1 MKPIRWAFAGL
12 LGLLTALWWAANPA
26 LLATQGLWAWRRL
39 VIDGTGVLAIGLM
52 SVGLLLAVRPVGFE
66 PWLGGLD
73 KMYRLHKWLGVTA
86 ALVAASHW
94 LAVQAPK
101 WLVGWGW
108 LERPVRLPLPAP
120 AGGLQQLLGSQRGLA
135 ETVGELAFYGLL
147 LLVLLALVK
156 RVPYRYF
163 LKTHRLLALLY
174 LGLVLHAV
182 VLLRWA
188 EWRTPL
194 GLALAL
200 LLAGG
205 SAAAGYILLRRVGHG
220 RRAVGVVSRVERLPA
235 VGVLDIE
242 LQLKDR
248 WAGHEAGQFAFVSFD
263 QAEGAHPF
271 TLTSAWRGDGRLSL
285 LVKGLGDHTLALVAG
300 LKAGQLVTVEGPY
313 GRFNFQGRQ
322 ARQIWVAGG
331 IGITPFVARMKA
343 LALQPAGPPVDLFH
357 TTAQR
362 DEEAL
367 ARLGRDAAA
376 AHVRLHVLVD
386 AVDGRLDAQR
396 IRAAVPGW
404 LHSDIWFCGPAAFG
418 QALRRDFLAQ
428 GLPASAFHQE
438 LFELR

>member
-1 MKPIRWAFAGL
+1 
-12 LGLLTALWWAANPA
+12 
-26 LLATQGLWAWRRL
+26 
-39 VIDGTGVLAIGLM
+39 
-52 SVGLLLAVRPVGFE
+52 
-66 PWLGGLD
+66 
-73 KMYRLHKWLGVTA
+73 
-86 ALVAASHW
+86 
-94 LAVQAPK
+94 
-101 WLVGWGW
+101 
-108 LERPVRLPLPAP
+108 
-120 AGGLQQLLGSQRGLA
+120 
-135 ETVGELAFYGLL
+135 
-147 LLVLLALVK
+147 
-156 RVPYRYF
+156 
-163 LKTHRLLALLY
+163 
-174 LGLVLHAV
+174 
-182 VLLRWA
+182 
-188 EWRTPL
+188 
-194 GLALAL
+194 
-200 LLAGG
+200 
-205 SAAAGYILLRRVGHG
+205 
-220 RRAVGVVSRVERLPA
+220 VGVVSRVERLPA

-271 TLTSAWRGDGRLSL
+271 TLTSAWRGDGRLGL

-322 ARQIWVAGG
+322 ARQIWVGGG

-418 QALRRDFLAQ
+418 QALRRDFVAQ